1 MPEQKVNFIKYT
13 RIFWILFSLPIIIL
27 LVVILL
33 AASGNLGYMPKIEDL
48 ENPKINLATQIISSD
63 GEILGS
69 IYFKNQNR
77 THVEYDKLPDHLVK
91 ALIATED
98 IRFYRHSGID
108 IKGLARAFVL
118 RGILRKKSGGG
129 GSTISQQ
136 FAKLLFHEQAT
147 SKLERLKQKVKE
159 WIIAVKLE
167 RAYTK
172 EEIIALYFN
181 QYDFLYNAVGIQS
194 AAKVYYNTTLDSL
207 TIEQSAMLVGMAKNS
222 ALYNPK
228 RFPDISLRR
237 RNTVL
242 MQMEKYGFIS
252 EKECDSLKM
261 RPLDTHFQ
269 HLSHNDGLATYFREY
284 IRQLM
289 SASLP
294 ERREYSKWNY
304 KKYQEDSARWINDPL
319 YGWCNKNLKPDGNP
333 FDLYTDGLR
342 IYTTIDSRMQK
353 YAEAA
358 VAKQMG
364 GYLQPEFFKEKKGR
378 RRAPFSSDLTYAEI
392 DKIIYRAI
400 RYSDRGT
407 KLFNLGKPMDSIYRE
422 FKKPVNM
429 TVFSWKGEIDT
440 VMSPLDSIL
449 YYKHYL
455 HTGFMAMEP
464 YTGYVKAY
472 VGGINFL
479 HFKYDHVTQGKR
491 QAGST
496 FKPFLYILAMQEGYS
511 PCREVPVSP
520 ITFYVNDTTWSPRTT
535 AKKEDINT
543 YKPLKWGLAKSENYV
558 SAWLVDRFKPQA
570 IADIAYKMGIKS
582 HIDPVPSM
590 IYGPS
595 DMSVEEMVAAYTTF
609 ANMGIHINPLYVTR
623 IEDKYGNILATFLP
637 ETWES
642 ISEETAYLMLN
653 LMEGVTTYGTAAR
666 LRGSTYQMTAKIAG
680 KTGTT
685 NNNSDGWFIG
695 ITPKLVAGGWIGAED
710 RSVHFDAT
718 AMGSGTNTVLPIW
731 ANFMLQIY
739 ADPSLGITQ
748 LDDFIKPE
756 GFNISLD
763 CNDQK
768 YMEGLDVEQE
778 IEMPGFIDGY
788 DTKEDY

>member
-1 MPEQKVNFIKYT
+1 MSEQKVNHIKYT
-13 RIFWILFSLPIIIL
+13 RIFWILFSLPFIVFIII
-27 LVVILL
+27 ILL

-63 GEILGS
+63 NEILGS
-69 IYFKNQNR
+69 IYYKNQNR
-77 THVEYDKLPDHLVK
+77 THVEYDKLPEHLVK

-108 IKGLARAFVL
+108 AKGLARAFVL

-136 FAKLLFHEQAT
+136 FAKLLFHEQAG
-147 SKLERLKQKVKE
+147 SKQERLKQKVKE

-194 AAKVYYNTTLDSL
+194 AAQVYYNTTLDSL
-207 TIEQSAMLVGMAKNS
+207 RIEQSAMLVGMAKNS

-242 MQMEKYGFIS
+242 SQMEKYDFIS
-252 EKECDSLKM
+252 KKECDSL
-261 RPLDTHFQ
+261 RALPLDIHFQ
-269 HLSHNDGLATYFREY
+269 RLSHNAGPATYFREFL
-284 IRQLM
+284 RQTM
-289 SASLP
+289 SANQP
-294 ERREYSKWNY
+294 QRRDYSKWNY
-304 KKYQEDSARWINDPL
+304 QKFQEDSVRWVNDPL
-319 YGWCNKNLKPDGNP
+319 YGWCNKNHKPNGDP
-333 FDLYTDGLR
+333 FDLYTDGLK
-342 IYTTIDSRMQK
+342 IYTTVDSRMQK

-358 VAKQMG
+358 VAKQLG
-364 GYLQPEFFKEKKGR
+364 EYLQPEFFKEKKGR
-378 RRAPFSSDLTYAEI
+378 RRAPFSGDLTFAEI

-400 RYSDRGT
+400 RYSERGT
-407 KLFNLGKPMDSIYRE
+407 KLFNEGKSMDSIYRE

-429 TVFSWKGEIDT
+429 TLFTWKGEVDT
-440 VMSPLDSIL
+440 VMTPLDSIY
-449 YYKHYL
+449 YYKHFL

-464 YTGYVKAY
+464 FTGFVKAY
-472 VGGINFL
+472 VGGINFMY
-479 HFKYDHVTQGKR
+479 FKYDHVTQGKR

-570 IADIAYKMGIKS
+570 IADIAYKMGIRS
-582 HIDPVPSM
+582 HIDAVPSM

-609 ANMGIHINPLYVTR
+609 ANMGIHISPLYVTR
-623 IEDKYGNILATFLP
+623 IEDKYGNALATFLP
-637 ETWES
+637 DTKES

-653 LMEGVTTYGTAAR
+653 LMQGVTTYGTAAR
-666 LRGSTYQMTAKIAG
+666 LRGSKYQLTAKIAG

-695 ITPKLVAGGWIGAED
+695 VTPKLVAGGWIGAED

-731 ANFMLQIY
+731 AEFMLQVY
-739 ADPSLGITQ
+739 ADPALGITQ
-748 LDDFIKPE
+748 QDDFKKPE
-756 GFNISLD
+756 GFDISID

-768 YMEGLDVEQE
+768 FTEGLDVEQE

-788 DTKEDY
+788 DQKADY

>member
-1 MPEQKVNFIKYT
+1 MSEQKNYTKYT
-13 RIFWILFSLPIIIL
+13 RIFWILFALPFVIIFFI
-27 LVVILL
+27 ILL
-33 AASGNLGYMPKIEDL
+33 AANGNLGYMPKIEDL

-63 GEILGS
+63 GELLGS
-69 IYFKNQNR
+69 IYYKNQNR
-77 THVEYDKLPDHLVK
+77 THVDYDKLPDHLVK

-136 FAKLLFHEQAT
+136 FAKLLFHEQAA
-147 SKLERLKQKVKE
+147 SKGERLKQKIKE

-194 AAKVYYNTTLDSL
+194 AAQVYFNTTLDSL
-207 TIEQSAMLVGMAKNS
+207 RIEQSAMLVGMAKNS

-228 RFPDISLRR
+228 RFPEISLKR

-242 MQMEKYGFIS
+242 MQMKKYGYIT
-252 EKECDSLKM
+252 KHDLDSLKAL
-261 RPLDTHFQ
+261 PLDIHFQ
-269 HLSHNDGLATYFREY
+269 RLSHNAGAATYFREY
-284 IRQLM
+284 IRQTM
-289 SASLP
+289 SAAEP
-294 ERREYSKWNY
+294 HRKNYSKWNY
-304 KKYQEDSARWINDPL
+304 KKFQEDSIRWINDPL
-319 YGWCNKNLKPDGNP
+319 YGWCNKNMKPNGEP
-333 FDLYTDGLR
+333 FDLYTDGIR
-342 IYTTIDSRMQK
+342 IYTTIDSKMQR
-353 YAEAA
+353 YAENAM
-358 VAKQMG
+358 AKQVG

-378 RRAPFSSDLTYAEI
+378 RRAPFSSDLTFAEI

-400 RYSDRGT
+400 KNSERGT
-407 KLFNLGKPMDSIYRE
+407 KLFNQGKSMDIIYKE

-429 TVFSWKGEIDT
+429 TIFTWKGETDT
-440 VMSPLDSIL
+440 VMSPLDSIF
-449 YYKHYL
+449 YYKHFL

-464 YTGYVKAY
+464 YTGFVKAY
-472 VGGINFL
+472 VGGINFQY
-479 HFKYDHVTQGKR
+479 FKYDHATQGKR

-558 SAWLVDRFKPQA
+558 SAWLVDRFKPQP

-582 HIDPVPSM
+582 YIDPVPSM

-609 ANMGIHINPLYVTR
+609 ANLGIHINPLYVTR
-623 IEDKYGNILATFLP
+623 IEDKYGNVLATFLP

-653 LMEGVTTYGTAAR
+653 LMQGVTTYGTAAR
-666 LRGSTYQMTAKIAG
+666 LRGSKYQLTAKIAG

-731 ANFMLQIY
+731 AEFMLQVY
-739 ADPSLGITQ
+739 ADSSLGITQ
-748 LDDFIKPE
+748 QDDFQKPE

-768 YMEGLDVEQE
+768 FIEGVDVEQE
-778 IEMPGFIDGY
+778 IELPGFIDGY
-788 DTKEDY
+788 DSKEDY